1 MQNTIQIM
9 FLRKYNMYMTNDV
22 AGFPSEMAEKLIS
35 DGTAKPF
42 PNPKSLEARLKT
54 KILTK

>member
-1 MQNTIQIM
+1 M